1 MTDLFF
7 RFSMHNIL
15 SLHSSTKDTIKT
27 SEEEFSNTFGNIC
40 RLTFNVSFLNTMYLS
55 GSSPDVSRKQQQQKT
70 IKKHVTEVSTTTKI
84 TTIFLLIA
92 KKVRMATFKGGVCKM
107 VSSFLI
113 KAAGVMLN
121 NCVWKYHLNRARITL
136 TLLMHWIGYSSFHL
150 ALNDFV
156 LTFQVFFSCNTLFL
170 SLSLSIFSPMLTNTS
185 NLMHGFKLL
194 FSNWTPNTC
203 EEAYMS
209 ILSIRRH
216 LTFLRLHTL
225 CSKLLSCCCFYCH
238 YDAYTSQ
245 LVIGSRSHH
254 TSHSG
259 GI

>member
-1 MTDLFF
+1 
-7 RFSMHNIL
+7 
-15 SLHSSTKDTIKT
+15 
-27 SEEEFSNTFGNIC
+27 
-40 RLTFNVSFLNTMYLS
+40 
-55 GSSPDVSRKQQQQKT
+55 
-70 IKKHVTEVSTTTKI
+70 
-84 TTIFLLIA
+84 
-92 KKVRMATFKGGVCKM
+92 M

-113 KAAGVMLN
+113 KVAGVMLD

-156 LTFQVFFSCNTLFL
+156 LTFQVFFSYDTL
-170 SLSLSIFSPMLTNTS
+170 SLSLSLIRSKFSPMLTNTC

-238 YDAYTSQ
+238 YDAYKSVSDRFPITPYVSFRWYIFFENINYRI
-245 LVIGSRSHH
+245 LYESTCFKLLRDF
-254 TSHSG
+254 
-259 GI
+259 

>member
-1 MTDLFF
+1 
-7 RFSMHNIL
+7 
-15 SLHSSTKDTIKT
+15 
-27 SEEEFSNTFGNIC
+27 
-40 RLTFNVSFLNTMYLS
+40 
-55 GSSPDVSRKQQQQKT
+55 
-70 IKKHVTEVSTTTKI
+70 
-84 TTIFLLIA
+84 
-92 KKVRMATFKGGVCKM
+92 
-107 VSSFLI
+107 
-113 KAAGVMLN
+113 
-121 NCVWKYHLNRARITL
+121 
-136 TLLMHWIGYSSFHL
+136 
-150 ALNDFV
+150 
-156 LTFQVFFSCNTLFL
+156 
-170 SLSLSIFSPMLTNTS
+170 
-185 NLMHGFKLL
+185 MHGFKLL

-259 GI
+259 GTYSIKSSLPDFLSNYLLLFFIYLLRDFQTKKNTISTILWIIYVTRISNSTLTGQWLYNHMCKELISTNYFFVIWNCKLQIASSGHKGNKNNERLIVAIVVMNLEWLDPWTPDKWLQF

>member
-1 MTDLFF
+1 MILFWHF
-7 RFSMHNIL
+7 RYFSPTIL
-15 SLHSSTKDTIKT
+15 S
-27 SEEEFSNTFGNIC
+27 F
-40 RLTFNVSFLNTMYLS
+40 
-55 GSSPDVSRKQQQQKT
+55 
-70 IKKHVTEVSTTTKI
+70 
-84 TTIFLLIA
+84 
-92 KKVRMATFKGGVCKM
+92 
-107 VSSFLI
+107 
-113 KAAGVMLN
+113 
-121 NCVWKYHLNRARITL
+121 
-136 TLLMHWIGYSSFHL
+136 
-150 ALNDFV
+150 
-156 LTFQVFFSCNTLFL
+156 

-259 GI
+259 EKYFKKYFAGFSIKLLVIYILRDFQNQKNTIETVLWKIYLIVFNNTLIGQWS